1 MLYFLSDPSP
11 TSAITLRIH
20 SACPQQPVHQSVA
33 LIRIRPGARF
43 FALDCTNWKF
53 GRRDVNILM
62 LVVAREGI
70 AVAILGTVMGRAGT
84 PRPPWPG

>member
-1 MLYFLSDPSP
+1 MLDFLSDPNP
-11 TSAITLRIH
+11 TSAITLRIL

-53 GRRDVNILM
+53 GRRDVNILT
-62 LVVAREGI
+62 LVVVRDGI
-70 AVAILGTVMGRAGT
+70 VVAILWTVMGRAGT
-84 PRPPWPG
+84 PRPPWPI

>member
-1 MLYFLSDPSP
+1 MTSRNLS
-11 TSAITLRIH
+11 
-20 SACPQQPVHQSVA
+20 Q
-33 LIRIRPGARF
+33 IRIGQGPWF
-43 FALDCTNWKF
+43 LALDRTNWKL